1 MLFSRSDVG
10 RLGEDIALQ
19 FFLER
24 GFSVVDRNWRCRRGE
39 IDLVLQKEE
48 KLHFVEVKA
57 RFSPVQHSLEAISS
71 KKRIHLERAVD
82 AWLEAHPVYKG
93 FSYQVDGFCLWSE
106 EAGRREQVWI
116 EGI

>member
-1 MLFSRSDVG
+1 MLFSPSDVG
-10 RLGEDIALQ
+10 RLGEDTALQ

-24 GFSVVDRNWRCRRGE
+24 GFSVVDRNWRCRWGE

-57 RFSPVQHSLEAISS
+57 RFSPIQHPLEAISP
-71 KKRIHLERAVD
+71 KKRRHLERAVD
-82 AWLEAHPVYKG
+82 AWLESHPVYKG

-106 EAGRREQVWI
+106 EAGGLKRAWV